1 MMQKVVTTIVVV
13 LVITAC
19 AASYRNAIPGVDS
32 LGKMQVNIDEGWQ
45 IVARSMTPYARSMSR
60 TYTRE
65 GLPLDRVTLI
75 TGVNDGDTIFK
86 NSEAS
91 LPAFRKSMS
100 PDQIEGLVESSLQ
113 MLFPSGDA
121 KVSTTNQRPNG
132 FSGLEG
138 ILFDV
143 DIVVADGADSRGVIG
158 AFVYEERLYLI
169 LYVAQ
174 DPGYYEK
181 HLAGAMAVI
190 DSVAVKVPVT
200 GKF

>member
-1 MMQKVVTTIVVV
+1 MMHKAVTTIVAV

-19 AASYRNAIPGVDS
+19 AASYKNAIPGVDS

-45 IVARSMTPYARSMSR
+45 IAARSMTPYARSMSR

-65 GLPLDRVTLI
+65 GLPMDRVTLI
-75 TGVNDGDTIFK
+75 TGVDDGDTIFK
-86 NSEAS
+86 NSAAA
-91 LPAFRKSMS
+91 LPAFRSAMS
-100 PDQIEGLVESSLQ
+100 SEQIEGLVQSSLQ
-113 MLFPSGDA
+113 SLFAAGDA
-121 KVSTTNQRPNG
+121 TVSTTNRRPHG
-132 FSGLEG
+132 FSGMEG

-143 DIVVADGADSRGVIG
+143 SMLVTDGADSRGVIG

-174 DPGYYEK
+174 DPGYYKK